1 MDEITVGGL
10 PATTDHS
17 RDKNPTKHLELLHLQ
32 ADVEPDGSSAILS
45 IHTTEGQL
53 DLSITV
59 EQMSAT
65 VAEMWEAG
73 SVMISRQLRG
83 VDKGRSALVDM
94 IRRAPMAATIT
105 PTVDNMTGD
114 VVVVYRFPDRMP
126 ISVRVSQEQFLRA
139 RAAFTAEIKR
149 SSN

>member
-1 MDEITVGGL
+1 MGTVAL
-10 PATTDHS
+10 ADTYVTDTYEE
-17 RDKNPTKHLELLHLQ
+17 DTKEHLELLHLQ

-53 DLSITV
+53 DLAITI

-65 VAEMWEAG
+65 ITEMWEAG
-73 SVMISRQLRG
+73 SVMIKRQLNG
-83 VDKGRSALVDM
+83 HDKGRAAFDGI
-94 IRRAPMAATIT
+94 IRRAPLAATIT
-105 PTVDNMTGD
+105 PTIDKLTGD

-126 ISVRVSQEQFLRA
+126 FSVRVSQEQFLRA
-139 RAAFTAEIKR
+139 RAAFSAELKR